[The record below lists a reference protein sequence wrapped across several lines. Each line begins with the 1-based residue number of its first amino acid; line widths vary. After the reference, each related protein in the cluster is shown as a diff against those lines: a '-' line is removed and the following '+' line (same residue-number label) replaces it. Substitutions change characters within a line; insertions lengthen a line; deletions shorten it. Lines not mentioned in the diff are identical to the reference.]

1 MFTKITK
8 KSFIEQMTSAS
19 VIYVSGG
26 FTSRDLTDGEF
37 VNQIVSMCE
46 EIDIDNSEQCRCTA
60 QSNALVRHLSD
71 GEKSYMYFDQK
82 DVKRSFYQDGNILI
96 VETIPNDRDYRN
108 NYVIYLCV

>member
-1 MFTKITK
+1 MFAKITK

-46 EIDIDNSEQCRCTA
+46 EIDIDTSEQCRCTA
-60 QSNALVRHLSD
+60 QSNALVRHLCN
-71 GEKSYMYFDQK
+71 GEKSYLYFDQINQT
-82 DVKRSFYQDGNILI
+82 RRYYQDGNIL
-96 VETIPNDRDYRN
+96 VFESIPTDSESRN